1 MIKLIRLFA
10 VVLVAVF
17 AAGTAVHTAKSAAM
31 SATMTGFAPAMMPMM
46 DTDMGDCDGCPAD
59 DDAKGSRCIDF
70 CLASFAAIPAI
81 ACIEVPFTTPDLPA
95 LPVDVLA
102 SRTVPPDPDP
112 PRTIIL

>member
-17 AAGTAVHTAKSAAM
+17 AAGTAVQTAKTAAM
-31 SATMTGFAPAMMPMM
+31 SATKTSFALSTVTMM
-46 DTDMGDCDGCPAD
+46 DRDMGDCDGCPPD
-59 DDAKGSRCIDF
+59 DDAKGCIDF
-70 CLASFAAIPAI
+70 CLASFTAIPAI
-81 ACIEVPFTTPDLPA
+81 ARIEFPFTTPDLPA

-102 SRTVPPDPDP
+102 GRTVPPDPDP